1 MNPILDGPREFFGV
15 SIEENC
21 EDINY
26 FNKKIILTYFSLEMK
41 SKSET
46 EDNYSCKLQKD
57 VQEIA
62 KQELKVN
69 SIQNIFFSE
78 MCLPQSGM
86 KFCIEKWSDHFLIF
100 FLDPVYGL
108 QTF

>member
-1 MNPILDGPREFFGV
+1 
-15 SIEENC
+15 
-21 EDINY
+21 
-26 FNKKIILTYFSLEMK
+26 MK

-69 SIQNIFFSE
+69 SIQNILFRGYKQYLLLYVQE
-78 MCLPQSGM
+78 ACPIVIHTH
-86 KFCIEKWSDHFLIF
+86 CIKWAALLGH
-100 FLDPVYGL
+100 
-108 QTF
+108 TE